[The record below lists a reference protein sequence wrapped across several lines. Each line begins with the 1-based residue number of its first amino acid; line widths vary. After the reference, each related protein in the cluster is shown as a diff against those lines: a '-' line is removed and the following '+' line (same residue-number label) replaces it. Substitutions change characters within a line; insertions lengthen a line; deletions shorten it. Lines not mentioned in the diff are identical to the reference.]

1 MDNISSIQAPQ
12 QLQQE
17 DEVFG
22 SMKINQQSKTP
33 YSDATQTKKHPVN
46 HIKRPMNAFMVW
58 SQLERRKIVENNP
71 DKHNAEI
78 SKELGRRWK
87 GSDEETRQTYIDE
100 AERLRLLHQK
110 EYPDYKYK
118 PRKKLKPHERGHKP
132 RGRRPANPDAPKKPR
147 ARTPRTNAPR
157 RRNKPKLLLASL
169 RQGRAS
175 MAHLRQLPPQPQ
187 PVQLVAKVTAF
198 PALTATTSMTSIFNG
213 HAKVPGSPTGSLG
226 GCTSPDST
234 TMVGSNGFEASLY
247 DEFMS
252 NNKRFVAQQLEQQ
265 QQQQHQH
272 QQHHQH
278 QLQQQQQQQQHHHF
292 VLHQQPQEQPH
303 LTNSR
308 RYMGQIPKRET
319 SINDD
324 YTRFYTQIQQ
334 DYQPQVRL
342 TSQTTVSS
350 TTPSENDD
358 EGIGSSLADLDSLTD
373 LLPMMAPDLV
383 TCIKGDLDEEPPTAA
398 SSSATASTTT
408 SSQWESMSNMSSTSY
423 GSSTTCRAA
432 STNLTFMS
440 STPLLSSTAAAAS
453 HLEFTCSAPEL
464 SSLLLS
470 DFGVS
475 VPNSDAQWLDDNLIK
490 L

>member
-1 MDNISSIQAPQ
+1 MGLWEPFH
-12 QLQQE
+12 L
-17 DEVFG
+17 
-22 SMKINQQSKTP
+22 
-33 YSDATQTKKHPVN
+33 
-46 HIKRPMNAFMVW
+46 KRP
-58 SQLERRKIVENNP
+58 
-71 DKHNAEI
+71 
-78 SKELGRRWK
+78 
-87 GSDEETRQTYIDE
+87 
-100 AERLRLLHQK
+100 
-110 EYPDYKYK
+110 
-118 PRKKLKPHERGHKP
+118 
-132 RGRRPANPDAPKKPR
+132 
-147 ARTPRTNAPR
+147 
-157 RRNKPKLLLASL
+157 
-169 RQGRAS
+169 
-175 MAHLRQLPPQPQ
+175 LPQCFST
-187 PVQLVAKVTAF
+187 VQLVAKVTAF

-278 QLQQQQQQQQHHHF
+278 QLQQQQQQQQQHHHF

-324 YTRFYTQIQQ
+324 YTRLDFFIIIWPLASTAGSRPKTVSSPIRFYTQIQQ

-383 TCIKGDLDEEPPTAA
+383 
-398 SSSATASTTT
+398 
-408 SSQWESMSNMSSTSY
+408 N
-423 GSSTTCRAA
+423 
-432 STNLTFMS
+432 
-440 STPLLSSTAAAAS
+440 
-453 HLEFTCSAPEL
+453 
-464 SSLLLS
+464 
-470 DFGVS
+470 
-475 VPNSDAQWLDDNLIK
+475 
-490 L
+490 